1 MRRGTIQG
9 RPRERCNSSRGST
22 CCTISHRSS
31 GIRQIVGNVSCRA
44 LAPIS
49 TPPPPRSVRCIVGV
63 YYRSHKRSSVDHVV
77 VGVGTAVARGPL
89 HRSGRAALPHPA
101 PALGD
106 DAKAHEGIRVAD
118 ADGRKPPVDVALHP
132 APRQVVLL
140 AAATQGPP
148 PQPSHCLA
156 ESTERRAVHRDP
168 VVPDMAPNDSPEIG
182 ALLRDGKMQAVPQL
196 RFHFLELGLPPRT
209 HRLPQHR
216 EATRPLFAQLCV
228 KPRKLKVSGF
238 PSPRPRRAWSANRPN
253 SRRRV
258 LSGCSSRPNRSNRSR
273 SSARNCTASCRCSNP
288 TTKSSAKRTT
298 MTSPRACLLLQ
309 RRTQRSNT

>member
-1 MRRGTIQG
+1 
-9 RPRERCNSSRGST
+9 
-22 CCTISHRSS
+22 
-31 GIRQIVGNVSCRA
+31 
-44 LAPIS
+44 
-49 TPPPPRSVRCIVGV
+49 
-63 YYRSHKRSSVDHVV
+63 V

-216 EATRPLFAQLCV
+216 EATRPRLRAAMREAEETEGLGLPVAPPSPGLVGEPAKLEEARLVRVQLQAESIEPVAQLSPELHGV
-228 KPRKLKVSGF
+228 LPMLESDDEVVREAHDDHLAPRL
-238 PSPRPRRAWSANRPN
+238 PSSPAPDPEVEHVVQVEIGQERADAATLDRAG
-253 SRRRV
+253 
-258 LSGCSSRPNRSNRSR
+258 LTLCSLP
-273 SSARNCTASCRCSNP
+273 
-288 TTKSSAKRTT
+288 
-298 MTSPRACLLLQ
+298 LLQ
-309 RRTQRSNT
+309 HAGPQPFLDEAHDAPVPHTVLGRVGRWRGAGFE